1 MHRAMLVNFRDAIL
15 QGAPLIAPAEEGI
28 RSLELAN
35 GMLLSGWLGKP
46 VDLPLDGDQYY
57 RELEKRI
64 QSSKYKK

>member
-1 MHRAMLVNFRDAIL
+1 
-15 QGAPLIAPAEEGI
+15 
-28 RSLELAN
+28 
-35 GMLLSGWLGKP
+35 MLLSGWLGKP